1 MEELTIIE
9 EAILDMIPRGSENKR
24 IAKDLANNIGLGWR
38 DVYGVI
44 NSLIKKGV
52 PIVANRQGA
61 YEHRGFY
68 IATNE
73 YEVNTGLSS
82 LKEQVKDMNR
92 RINAVE
98 NADLANWESNIIRP
112 SEPKKPVGAKQIA
125 LALFNKVTLVAP

>member
-52 PIVANRQGA
+52 PIVANRKGA

-73 YEVNTGLSS
+73 YEVKTGLSS
-82 LKEQVKDMNR
+82 LKEQVKDMNK

-112 SEPKKPVGAKQIA
+112 SEPKKPVGAK
-125 LALFNKVTLVAP
+125 